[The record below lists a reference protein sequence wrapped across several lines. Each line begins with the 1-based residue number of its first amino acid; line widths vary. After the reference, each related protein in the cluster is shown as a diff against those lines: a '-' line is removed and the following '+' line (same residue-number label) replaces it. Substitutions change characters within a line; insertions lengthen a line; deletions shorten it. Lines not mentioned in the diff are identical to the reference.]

1 MEFADELIIL
11 VFVLQAIYSL
21 YQRVT
26 GGRQA
31 KEAAELEAPPAVDDR
46 ATWAVML
53 DRARDQIERA
63 EDGAARL
70 RDRAARLRDRLVAP
84 ALAPLRAAVERR
96 LLPPI
101 DRLRE
106 RLADLAAHLDDVDE
120 HPERVAHWFARS
132 GELGETFGALAALE
146 GQLVLVD
153 GAARWLGDADLA
165 LLVREAEAVA
175 QALLAPLATGD
186 HRWPRE
192 PPICLPAPRDD
203 LDVAA
208 LFPDRPV
215 VLLPP
220 AFADEGKR
228 WPALVHAVAR
238 TILRTRPGLLDGPR
252 ALLPGDERPWL
263 PRLQGRAAVFD
274 LDAAGRA
281 WLPTLAADTLAVMMI
296 GPAALRGAIRRL
308 AAPDDPFEVVRVR
321 AGADPRLIDETPPA
335 HLRIELMAHT
345 LTRMGA
351 EGEAAALV
359 AQWRR
364 AHDHPDALVLPSL
377 FGESVR
383 LPVARAVERLA
394 PVVDR
399 LRDGRHDALGGRP
412 LSAMT
417 DFAMGP
423 GRWSRVQRRAE
434 AFVNG
439 QPFHDD
445 PRVAVAAAI
454 VAADRIGGFG
464 PRLSRALR
472 HAILAAG
479 ERRMPDPNYR
489 PPSPRLDAPLTGR
502 ELIEAVALRAAWRRP
517 HRHPSAPK
525 PSARG

>member
-21 YQRVT
+21 YQRMT

-31 KEAAELEAPPAVDDR
+31 EEAAELEAPPAQDDR
-46 ATWAVML
+46 ETWAVML
-53 DRARDQIERA
+53 DRARDQIDRA

-70 RDRAARLRDRLVAP
+70 RERAARLRDRLGLP
-84 ALAPLRAAVERR
+84 ALAPLRAAVERH

-106 RLADLAAHLDDVDE
+106 RLADLSAHLDDVDE
-120 HPERVAHWFARS
+120 RPERVAHWFARS
-132 GELGETFGALAALE
+132 AELGETFGALAALE
-146 GQLVLVD
+146 GRFVLLD

-165 LLVREAEAVA
+165 RLVREAEAVA
-175 QALLAPLATGD
+175 AALLAPLAAGD
-186 HRWPRE
+186 HRWPQA

-203 LDVAA
+203 LDVGA

-220 AFADEGKR
+220 AFADEARR
-228 WPALVHAVAR
+228 WPALVDAVAR
-238 TILRTRPGLLDGPR
+238 TILRVRPGLLAGPR
-252 ALLPGDERPWL
+252 SLLPGEERAWL
-263 PRLQGRAAVFD
+263 PRLQGRVAVFD

-281 WLPTLAADTLAVMMI
+281 WLPTLAADTLAVMMM
-296 GPAALRGAIRRL
+296 GPAALRGAMRRL
-308 AAPDDPFEVVRVR
+308 ASPDDPDAVTRVE
-321 AGADPRLIDETPPA
+321 AGADPRLVDETPPP
-335 HLRIELMAHT
+335 HLRVELMAHT
-345 LTRMGA
+345 LAKMGA
-351 EGEAAALV
+351 TGRAEKLL

-364 AHDHPDALVLPSL
+364 THDHPEALRLPSL

-399 LRDGRHDALGGRP
+399 LRAGRHDALGGRP
-412 LSAMT
+412 LSAMPG
-417 DFAMGP
+417 FEMGP
-423 GRWSRVQRRAE
+423 GRWARVRRRVEALVGGQR
-434 AFVNG
+434 
-439 QPFHDD
+439 FHDD

-454 VAADRIGGFG
+454 VAADRLGGFG

-472 HAILAAG
+472 DAILAAD
-479 ERRMPDPNYR
+479 ERRLPDPNYH
-489 PPSPRLDAPLTGR
+489 PASPRLDAPLVGR

-525 PSARG
+525 RWARG